1 MVWYIIVYK
10 SYLGVLRKLLG
21 APEHDRR
28 GSQVRG
34 VTTNPNCRNPDTK
47 IAVFSRDGVWETEV
61 RYAEGAGIVA
71 GALTHR

>member
-10 SYLGVLRKLLG
+10 SYLGVFRKLLG

-34 VTTNPNCRNPDTK
+34 VTTNSNCRNPDTK
-47 IAVFSRDGVWETEV
+47 IAVFSRDRVCETEV
-61 RYAEGAGIVA
+61 RHAEGAGIVA